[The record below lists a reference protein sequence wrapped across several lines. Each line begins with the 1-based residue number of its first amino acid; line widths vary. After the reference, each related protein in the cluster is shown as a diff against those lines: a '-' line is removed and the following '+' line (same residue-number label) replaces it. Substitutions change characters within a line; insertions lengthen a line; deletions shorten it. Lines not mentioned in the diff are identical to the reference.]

1 MNLLREYIR
10 STLGSGGL
18 AGRIITPKRPIL
30 IRGDGDDILLVP
42 GVRYI
47 ITNDFPLRIAREA
60 APYAGTRIKRH
71 YRSPPGKS
79 QRGIPSG
86 HHMYSRSTIRKGDK
100 LKNLNDFDFIT
111 EE

>member
-1 MNLLREYIR
+1 
-10 STLGSGGL
+10 
-18 AGRIITPKRPIL
+18 
-30 IRGDGDDILLVP
+30 VP

-79 QRGIPSG
+79 QRGFPSG
-86 HHMYSRSTIRKGDK
+86 HHMYSRSTIRKGEK
-100 LKNLNDFDFIT
+100 LKSLNDFEFIT